1 MFELKID
8 KKAGE
13 ELEKFPKEIRE
24 RIFIKLLQA
33 KENPHHFFIRLEGR
47 NDYKLRIGHYR
58 VIADI
63 NPEQEII
70 EVTKVGHRKHIYD
83 NP

>member
-13 ELEKFPKEIRE
+13 ELEKLPKEIRE

-33 KENPHHFFIRLEGR
+33 KENPHHFFIRLEETT
-47 NDYKLRIGHYR
+47 
-58 VIADI
+58 I
-63 NPEQEII
+63 N
-70 EVTKVGHRKHIYD
+70 
-83 NP
+83 